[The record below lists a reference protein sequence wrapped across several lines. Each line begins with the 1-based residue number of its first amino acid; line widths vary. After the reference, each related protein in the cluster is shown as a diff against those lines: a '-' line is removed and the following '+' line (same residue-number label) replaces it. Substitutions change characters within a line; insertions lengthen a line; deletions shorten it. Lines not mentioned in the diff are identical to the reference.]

1 MSGPAPGLTPGPAPG
16 LRSGCTSG
24 PAPGLGSGRAPD
36 SASGPPAGGASTS
49 EPASALGR
57 VLGRPVAQRRA
68 AEPCEL
74 CGEPLPGAHAHL
86 LEERKDLLLCACRA
100 CALLFE
106 HGEGAPGRFLLVPD
120 RRLRLSGPSPSELG
134 VPVGLA
140 FFVRGSDGAVVA
152 HYPSPA
158 GATRWEVDAAAWDRL
173 ASRHEELASMRPAV
187 EAFLVAMVRGM
198 DERWLVPID
207 DCHRLVALV
216 RREWTGMSGGQRLWD
231 RIATFFADLGGAAP
245 DRTNRGGAA
254 PDRTG
259 FEGAVPDR

>member
-1 MSGPAPGLTPGPAPG
+1 MSGPAPGLTPGVAPG
-16 LRSGCTSG
+16 LQSGCTSG
-24 PAPGLGSGRAPD
+24 PA
-36 SASGPPAGGASTS
+36 T
-49 EPASALGR
+49 ALGR
-57 VLGRPVAQRRA
+57 VMERPVARRRA

-74 CGEPLPGAHAHL
+74 CGEPLPGEHAHL

-120 RRLRLSGPSPSELG
+120 RRVRLAGPSPSELG

-140 FFVRGSDGAVVA
+140 FFVRGSGGTVVA

-158 GATRWEVDAAAWDRL
+158 GATRWEVEADAWDRL
-173 ASRHEELASMRPAV
+173 ASRHAELASIRPAV

-231 RIATFFADLGGAAP
+231 RIAAFFAELD
-245 DRTNRGGAA
+245 
-254 PDRTG
+254 
-259 FEGAVPDR
+259 EAVPDR